1 MSTIITFEL
10 RDYETKRPLSA
21 HSSIESA
28 MESAMFFVK
37 NGYDILWTDAHGRV
51 EGKIK
56 FEIVQREHR
65 ENPRQTF
72 R

>member
-1 MSTIITFEL
+1 MPTITFEL

-21 HSSIESA
+21 HSSVEGA
-28 MESAMFFVK
+28 MLGAIFFVRSGEK
-37 NGYDILWTDAHGRV
+37 ILWTDAHGSVDGRV
-51 EGKIK
+51 K
-56 FEIVQREHR
+56 FEIVERTHK